1 MKKLVIVAW
10 TELTLRARDPSLW
23 LLTLVAPLLVAALI
37 SLAFGGLVLGQS
49 IPETSIAVGLV
60 DADRGGRW
68 GELGQLFEQ
77 VLVADPDGSSLPAEL
92 RFTLFDV
99 RVIEDEAQARRLVE
113 RGRLAAA
120 LIIPPDFSQ
129 ALATG
134 NATARVLVDGRTPA
148 LGAAF
153 RAAVEALA
161 DTISAG
167 VVTIRTT
174 ADGLLGNPRLRA
186 QLMAGELDEALIGL
200 AVDAALPAA
209 NPIQIR
215 RLSPASQPAPLRLTH
230 YLAATIAITMLGL
243 TSLLVSATLFQE
255 RAQWTLQR
263 AYITPTRP
271 GIILLGK
278 TLGVYLVGL
287 VQVTALIGGLAL
299 LERALGAGNPTSR
312 GVQAGPAWTRPDLPG
327 LASLVCAVVLAATGY
342 GAAIA
347 GAARSYAEAALLG
360 GTLLIVL
367 GLAGGIFF
375 PVELMPGPLHLL
387 SRGTPQFWAMD
398 GYLRLARGEGA
409 AAIAPN
415 LLVLIVFGLVTIA
428 AGAWLTRRRIEL
440 V

>member
-134 NATARVLVDGRTPA
+134 NATVRVLVDGRTPA

-255 RAQWTLQR
+255 RVQWTLQR

-299 LERALGAGNPTSR
+299 LEWMPGKGDSAGGLR
-312 GVQAGPAWTRPDLPG
+312 LDLPG